1 MSRPNDMA
9 VHYNSLWGEEW
20 GACPRPRSHWP
31 AVCGVS
37 PLTEVDKNPLRRYFV
52 SLVSLYGDRRPGPA
66 HSAAVSEARAPSVA
80 ARRSLPYLEVS
91 PTKTQR
97 RRRGEEARE
106 GGDDTAFHPSY
117 KSLCL
122 LYGVL
127 TGLLMIHRAIRVI
140 IDSTYSRRC
149 EGVCRDTATA
159 GCNRSKSNG
168 ALV

>member
-1 MSRPNDMA
+1 MSASPLTLTGCVWR
-9 VHYNSLWGEEW
+9 L
-20 GACPRPRSHWP
+20 
-31 AVCGVS
+31 S

-66 HSAAVSEARAPSVA
+66 PPAAVSEARAPRVA

-91 PTKTQR
+91 PTKPNGGGEG
-97 RRRGEEARE
+97 RRRGN
-106 GGDDTAFHPSY
+106 DTAFPPSY
-117 KSLCL
+117 KSLSL

-149 EGVCRDTATA
+149 VQRYRNCG
-159 GCNRSKSNG
+159 
-168 ALV
+168 L